1 VNSLTVHRQWATRP
15 PDERFR
21 SFDELEAAVAT
32 RRHASSVATW
42 LPENIRVRPDA
53 AGDLVVTGGQVLHGA
68 RFSNWTFGQT
78 CRLVGA
84 PADFVGELPANL
96 AADVLTH
103 LLGQRREKHSD
114 PLQVLIQDVPG
125 QAPVLR
131 AVTSEKYSRAIWDL
145 DVVQMVRK
153 LIDGTSFR
161 NPLAFAGGKFG
172 GEVEPGGL
180 YASDRDVFLTVWD
193 EDHPIEVGDERFHR
207 FALFWNS
214 ETGARTF
221 GATLGL
227 VRTIC
232 RNLILWGA
240 RDLIDIRLRHV
251 GAIDLKVADEV
262 PRILAALAVSDPSRE
277 RQVIQAA
284 IGSQVAKNTTE
295 AIVWL
300 RDRGFS
306 GRVARAAVSLADQEE
321 GGAGTIWQLVQG
333 VTAHARS
340 IPYRDQR
347 AALERQAGGLL
358 ALAA

>member
-1 VNSLTVHRQWATRP
+1 VNNLTVHRQWATRP
-15 PDERFR
+15 ADERFR
-21 SFDELEAAVAT
+21 TFDELEAAVAS
-32 RRHASSVATW
+32 RRETSSVASW
-42 LPENIRVRPDA
+42 LPENIRVRA
-53 AGDLVVTGGQVLHGA
+53 SEAGDLAVTGGQVHHGA
-68 RFSNWTFGQT
+68 RFSNWSFNQT

-84 PADFVGELPANL
+84 PADFVGELPAAL
-96 AADVLTH
+96 AADVLNH
-103 LLGQRREKHSD
+103 QLARRYEKHSD
-114 PLQVLIQDVPG
+114 PLQVLLQDVPG

-153 LIDGTSFR
+153 LIQDTSFR

-180 YASDRDVFLTVWD
+180 YASDRDVFITVWD
-193 EDHPIEVGDERFHR
+193 EDHPIEVGDERLHR

-232 RNLILWGA
+232 RNLILRGA

-251 GAIDLKVADEV
+251 GAIDLKVAEEV
-262 PRILAALAVSDPSRE
+262 PRILEALSLTDPDRE
-277 RQVIQAA
+277 RQVIRAA
-284 IGSQVAKNTTE
+284 IGRQVAKSATE
-295 AIVWL
+295 AIAWL

-306 GRVARAAVSLADQEE
+306 GRVARAAVSLAAWPMCSTD
-321 GGAGTIWQLVQG
+321 
-333 VTAHARS
+333 S
-340 IPYRDQR
+340 SCSSCSP
-347 AALERQAGGLL
+347 ERTLGRTPGLG
-358 ALAA
+358 